1 MGRVGLKLCNNENF
15 AQLLAH
21 LTSGSRGSV
30 EMWLCIYYLATCA
43 TIYLFSLFNGIF
55 KDCLIK

>member
-30 EMWLCIYYLATCA
+30 ENKSIVFVRKLVKS
-43 TIYLFSLFNGIF
+43 FS
-55 KDCLIK
+55 